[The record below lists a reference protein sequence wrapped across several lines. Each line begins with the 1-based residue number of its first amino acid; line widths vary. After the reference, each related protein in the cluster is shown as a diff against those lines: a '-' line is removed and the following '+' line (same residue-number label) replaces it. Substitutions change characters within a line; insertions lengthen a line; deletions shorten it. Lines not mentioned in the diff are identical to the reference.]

1 VNNIELMDPKYDFI
15 FKRIFGHDEE
25 IFISFVNSIL
35 NYPEAKKIT
44 SATFIN
50 NELNKDSDNDKD
62 SRLDVHAILND
73 SSHVN
78 IEIQMQ
84 NTGEYDKRSL
94 YYWSKLYE
102 EQLKKGDNYKNLKP
116 AICINVLNFNLFQ
129 NINRFHT
136 ILGIVDLSTNIRL
149 LEDFEI
155 HFIELPKVPKKYY
168 NTFEKWMRFLIN
180 PSKEEIIAMGDKVI
194 FKALETLE
202 YLSHDPANRAKYEAK
217 RKFYLDYNT
226 GLRTALEEGEVIGI
240 KKGEVIGIKKGE
252 VIGIKKGFEKGE
264 KNKAIKIAKSLRS
277 RNMPLNDVMQI
288 TGLSIEEMEEL

>member
-1 VNNIELMDPKYDFI
+1 MPTSIQSLDNI
-15 FKRIFGHDEE
+15 
-25 IFISFVNSIL
+25 
-35 NYPEAKKIT
+35 
-44 SATFIN
+44 
-50 NELNKDSDNDKD
+50 
-62 SRLDVHAILND
+62 
-73 SSHVN
+73 
-78 IEIQMQ
+78 
-84 NTGEYDKRSL
+84 
-94 YYWSKLYE
+94 
-102 EQLKKGDNYKNLKP
+102 
-116 AICINVLNFNLFQ
+116 
-129 NINRFHT
+129 
-136 ILGIVDLSTNIRL
+136 L

-240 KKGEVIGIKKGE
+240 KKGE
-252 VIGIKKGFEKGE
+252 

-277 RNMPLNDVMQI
+277 QNIPIEVVI
-288 TGLSIEEMEEL
+288 KATGLSIEEIEML